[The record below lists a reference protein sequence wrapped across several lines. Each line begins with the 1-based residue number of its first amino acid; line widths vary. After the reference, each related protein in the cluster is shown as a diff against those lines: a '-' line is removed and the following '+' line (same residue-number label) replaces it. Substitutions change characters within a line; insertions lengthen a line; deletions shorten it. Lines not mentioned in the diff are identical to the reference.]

1 MRVFA
6 ALVCSALVPGA
17 ALAGGSF
24 PAHRGDSP
32 WSFTIVAEPSDT
44 FVVNDTDSGTID
56 TFLFRSEG
64 PIVIEVPIH
73 RYVGRTDADG
83 HLLDV
88 DDLVKRGIVSE
99 KATLRLPAFDV
110 DEKTFPVFD
119 CDGDGVD
126 DQLMNE
132 VDEIFLNDEKLG
144 TLKGDNGIWTSQNL
158 TVPISKLKFP
168 SSPGATAI
176 NRFRVD
182 IDTANKDVVLSS
194 GAVGCEVWGVA
205 IDWVG
210 IKFKASSPVAL
221 VHGIRSSGAVW
232 GDFKAGLADDKV
244 ESDNTITLADPPA
257 PDPAP
262 VGCGAEPY
270 NDTIQ
275 NNVAQLQAF
284 IPAIAE
290 RYGTSSLHFGT
301 HSKGG
306 LDSLGFISGLA
317 ASPIQVTVGT
327 MGGQPVKRD
336 LEAHSIVT
344 LDTPHAG
351 SVLAKYGVEAR
362 QLTALQSLRA
372 GLNVAAAKAF
382 EGAYYCDLTPARASA
397 FVASHPL
404 TSGTQGGSVAADAD
418 INGNGQIDSAEAGG
432 FPLTSAANRLYQLIG
447 TVADVTITVERRT
460 LLPDRITVAEVPN
473 GAFRPNDVIVTRA
486 SAARYPTY
494 DITGWNHL
502 NVHARVNADTIA
514 ADAQSSGTVDWR
526 ER

>member
-1 MRVFA
+1 MEGDMRVFA

-83 HLLDV
+83 HLLDG

-232 GDFKAGLADDKV
+232 GDVKAGLADDKV

-317 ASPIQVTVGT
+317 ASPIPGT
-327 MGGQPVKRD
+327 GGAIGG
-336 LEAHSIVT
+336 E
-344 LDTPHAG
+344 PHPGDGRHQGRAAG
-351 SVLAKYGVEAR
+351 EAR
-362 QLTALQSLRA
+362 PRGALHRHARHAARRLGAGQVWRRGAPAHRAAVVARRAQRCCRQGLRGRLLLRSDARARLGLRRLASAHFRDA
-372 GLNVAAAKAF
+372 GRLGGRGRGHQRKRADRLGGGGGLSPPLGGEPALPVDRDRRRRDHHRGAAHAAARPDHRGR
-382 EGAYYCDLTPARASA
+382 GAQRRLPTQRRDRAPGQARA
-397 FVASHPL
+397 P
-404 TSGTQGGSVAADAD
+404 
-418 INGNGQIDSAEAGG
+418 
-432 FPLTSAANRLYQLIG
+432 
-447 TVADVTITVERRT
+447 
-460 LLPDRITVAEVPN
+460 PD
-473 GAFRPNDVIVTRA
+473 
-486 SAARYPTY
+486 
-494 DITGWNHL
+494 L
-502 NVHARVNADTIA
+502 
-514 ADAQSSGTVDWR
+514 
-526 ER
+526 